1 MVKRVFCTAVQRK
14 SPNLD
19 SITQSQ
25 WSASRGSPA
34 SVKSGRCVV
43 VKSL

>member
-1 MVKRVFCTAVQRK
+1 VQLK

-19 SITQSQ
+19 SITRSQ

-34 SVKSGRCVV
+34 SVKCGGCVV
-43 VKSL
+43 AKSL